1 MILAQMKAHAAA
13 AHEPA
18 VEGTFAD
25 RTNHEKD
32 RRAKFGSTRPPQRP
46 GKAKWNTKGLL
57 SSKDFKIIRFSS
69 ENIGNGKFA
78 RNVIDGNANTI
89 WHTQFSPEIK
99 KHPHELIIDLGR
111 EFTLTG
117 FRLLARQDAGWNGT
131 LKDIEITVSNNPKTF
146 GPPTLKTTLKK
157 TKSPQD
163 LKCAAVKGRF
173 IRLRA
178 LSEINAGSWASLA
191 EFGVK
196 GK

>member
-1 MILAQMKAHAAA
+1 MKAHAAA

-57 SSKDFKIIRFSS
+57 NGKDFKIVRFSS
-69 ENIGNGKFA
+69 ENVSNGKFA

-111 EFTLTG
+111 EFTLTS

-163 LKCAAVKGRF
+163 LKCAASKGRF
-173 IRLRA
+173 IRIRA
-178 LSEINAGSWASLA
+178 LSEINAGPWASLA

-196 GK
+196 GQ